1 MPPRK
6 NDQTLRD
13 IQMEEMRRQIQQ
25 LQETVNVQQA
35 QLEAQ
40 HMQSDVDEWSRKSSS
55 LRSRCP
61 LRQSFRGNDIKIDI
75 PIIEG
80 NLHPDE
86 FVDWL

>member
-40 HMQSDVDEWSRKSSS
+40 HMQSDVDE
-55 LRSRCP
+55 
-61 LRQSFRGNDIKIDI
+61 
-75 PIIEG
+75 
-80 NLHPDE
+80 
-86 FVDWL
+86 